1 MVDCRERAGLGAR
14 VGWRSSSRGG
24 LRTFAL
30 ILILLGTVVLGYDAV
45 IFLDRGAFPM
55 TQIGSIWAS
64 IHRDSLLLLQ
74 PAIERH
80 VHPALWEW
88 VIFPI
93 LQQSAAVVLIG
104 LGVAILLLRALARR
118 RARRREGFSFKRR

>member
-1 MVDCRERAGLGAR
+1 MVAARASLGAR
-14 VGWRSSSRGG
+14 GSRSFPRGG

-30 ILILLGTVVLGYDAV
+30 ILILLGAVVLGYDAV

-55 TQIGSIWAS
+55 TPIGQIWFS
-64 IHRDSLLLLQ
+64 IHPGSLQLLE
-74 PAIERH
+74 PALVRH

-88 VIFPI
+88 VAFPL

-104 LGVAILLLRALARR
+104 LGVAILLLRALVRR